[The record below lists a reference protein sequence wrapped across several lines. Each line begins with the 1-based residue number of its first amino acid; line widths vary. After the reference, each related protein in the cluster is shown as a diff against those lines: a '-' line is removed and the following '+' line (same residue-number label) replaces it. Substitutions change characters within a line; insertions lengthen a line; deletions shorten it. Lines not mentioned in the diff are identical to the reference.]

1 MMRVED
7 DNDIA
12 RLEHLIDEY
21 YQVQTLDPSKLP
33 AIQAQIWNLIV
44 QANLHHDLHAAEA
57 PDDFNDFLLHVDGYL
72 CELKDAQIRDGL
84 HTLGQTP
91 AGEQLIGLVLAMLR
105 LDNGTVRS
113 LRGAIAAMAGLD
125 YQAIL
130 DAPGARSTAALP
142 AFLTAPEVAV
152 QTQSDVL
159 DRLEYAAR
167 GLLEQLDARGWDP
180 AAVDEAVAERLGSAD
195 AEVCRTL
202 RFAC

>member
-1 MMRVED
+1 MQY
-7 DNDIA
+7 N
-12 RLEHLIDEY
+12 
-21 YQVQTLDPSKLP
+21 
-33 AIQAQIWNLIV
+33 
-44 QANLHHDLHAAEA
+44 LHAAVA
-57 PDDFNDFLLHVDGYL
+57 PEEYSDFLLHVDGYL

-91 AGEQLIGLVLAMLR
+91 TGEQHIGLVLAMLR

-130 DAPGARSTAALP
+130 DAPGTRYTAALP
-142 AFLTAPEVAV
+142 PFLTAPEVAV

-167 GLLEQLDARGWDP
+167 ELLEQLD
-180 AAVDEAVAERLGSAD
+180 
-195 AEVCRTL
+195 VC
-202 RFAC
+202 